1 MSVSSHRVLIW
12 LVYSYSYQWCYAV
25 GVLAIHGC
33 CPTPTCQRRSHAR
46 KGRGGGGEE
55 DDGRG
60 QGEVVD
66 EGVGGG
72 GGVCEEV
79 ARVRVVDTVERHFD
93 GHDGA
98 LRGKG
103 GAR

>member
-1 MSVSSHRVLIW
+1 MSLFKWVFFCGCV
-12 LVYSYSYQWCYAV
+12 ATN
-25 GVLAIHGC
+25 VLAIHYC

-46 KGRGGGGEE
+46 KSRGGGGEE
-55 DDGRG
+55 DDRCG

-72 GGVCEEV
+72 GGVGEEV
-79 ARVRVVDTVERHFD
+79 ARVRVIDAVERHFD

-103 GAR
+103 GRGQDKTRGG